1 MADVVIPVAVFGL
14 LCALVRFLHLTEK
27 SEKPKLYYKDDS
39 QFVQS
44 VLDLCPVFKE
54 IFQPTLLWG
63 KSGHLQ
69 TFVYAKL
76 GKVLSPFPHGERC
89 SFLMA
94 DGATMTYDV
103 FQPHKTHSTNGDY
116 TLLVCPGIA
125 NSSEASY
132 VCMFVNYAQ
141 DHGYRVAVLNHLGV
155 LPSVPL
161 TSSRMFTYG
170 GTDEYAVM
178 VTEICKR
185 YPDSKLMAIG
195 FSMGGNVVLKYIGE
209 DNSRQ
214 KNFLCV
220 MSLCQGY
227 DAGQ

>member
-1 MADVVIPVAVFGL
+1 MYL
-14 LCALVRFLHLTEK
+14 
-27 SEKPKLYYKDDS
+27 SE
-39 QFVQS
+39 
-44 VLDLCPVFKE
+44 
-54 IFQPTLLWG
+54 
-63 KSGHLQ
+63 H
-69 TFVYAKL
+69 
-76 GKVLSPFPHGERC
+76 
-89 SFLMA
+89 
-94 DGATMTYDV
+94 
-103 FQPHKTHSTNGDY
+103 
-116 TLLVCPGIA
+116 
-125 NSSEASY
+125 
-132 VCMFVNYAQ
+132 
-141 DHGYRVAVLNHLGV
+141 
-155 LPSVPL
+155 LPSVTDINQSIILILKP
-161 TSSRMFTYG
+161 TSFSNDQSPVLG